1 MATPARTSRVS
12 RNAAPT
18 SAGLDEKSMF
28 ALAVGLALAVYCAL
42 RFIQQHEALAISAAV
57 LAAVVA
63 AAGVFVIAR
72 LRDRRAARLDPPR
85 PGIILGT
92 VKRDG
97 LLARPRPFR
106 IPWSAFHQHVIVD
119 GPTGAGKTFTYI
131 EPVLRGFCA
140 TKKPSGIFYLDGKGD
155 RVDQRPGV
163 RFDHVFCPEDPA
175 ASAYW
180 NPLAGPDPVM
190 AASQFAAALFPEAV
204 ESGANFYEA
213 KAVYAITK
221 VAPAMA
227 FTGFGVAATAEG
239 GSALP
244 EAVPL
249 ERRLIAAGLSLGSG
263 ARWAST
269 APDAAERQLAYL
281 SGRADTSAAALE
293 RAIAQDTPA
302 PAGYVSGSTSRTWD
316 VTPADLNRVLFG
328 AGKLVGLVEALDG
341 CAATG
346 ADAATIAQLRHDV
359 AALAG
364 QDDKDRA
371 AVFQNLQNRLGYFL
385 TPPFLELCS
394 RSDFGIA
401 DVAEGRKV
409 GFLLPTGSFPA
420 AAKPLGRIAL
430 AQFKNAVLASPP
442 GIRKIAV
449 LDEFHNFVSDDWGP
463 FLNQARSRD
472 GAAIMAMQ
480 SLADLPH
487 HKRQAMLAN
496 ARTVVVTPGVSPEDA
511 EYWAKVFGQEVRE
524 RRSYSY
530 EQRSLLSARPRAHV
544 RVDQTEEFRWTP
556 SEIAELHESY
566 ALIRVTNQRTIY
578 PVAKVRVERG

>member
-12 RNAAPT
+12 RGAGPTAA
-18 SAGLDEKSMF
+18 ALDEK
-28 ALAVGLALAVYCAL
+28 ATLALAAL
-42 RFIQQHEALAISAAV
+42 TALGLYVAYRFAQQHKVLAISATLIGA
-57 LAAVVA
+57 LGA
-63 AAGVFVIAR
+63 AATVIAVAR
-72 LRDRRAARLDPPR
+72 LRDRRAARQDPPS

-106 IPWSAFHQHVIVD
+106 IPWSAFHQHVLVD

-140 TKKPSGIFYLDGKGD
+140 TKQPSGIFYLDGKGD
-155 RVDQRPGV
+155 RVDERPGV

-175 ASAYW
+175 ASAHW
-180 NPLAGPDPVM
+180 NPLAGPDPVT
-190 AASQFAAALFPEAV
+190 AAAQFAAALFPEAV
-204 ESGANFYEA
+204 ESGASFYEA

-227 FTGFGVAATAEG
+227 FTGFGVAAAAGARLT
-239 GSALP
+239 P
-244 EAVPL
+244 EPLSL
-249 ERRLIAAGLSLGSG
+249 ERRLIAGGLSLESA
-263 ARWAST
+263 ARWAT
-269 APDAAERQLAYL
+269 AAPDAAERQLAYL
-281 SGRADTSAAALE
+281 PARGDKSAAALE

-302 PAGYVSGSTSRTWD
+302 PAGWVAGRASQTWD

-328 AGKLVGLVEALDG
+328 AGRLAGLVEALDS
-341 CAATG
+341 CAAAG
-346 ADAATIAQLRHDV
+346 ADAATLAQLRHDV

-401 DVAEGRKV
+401 DVAQGRKV

-430 AQFKNAVLASPP
+430 AQFKNAVLASRP
-442 GIRKIAV
+442 GIRKVAV

-496 ARTVVVTPGVSPEDA
+496 ARTVIVTPGVSPEDA

-566 ALIRVTNQRTIY
+566 ALIRVTNKRTIF

>member
-1 MATPARTSRVS
+1 MLA
-12 RNAAPT
+12 
-18 SAGLDEKSMF
+18 F
-28 ALAVGLALAVYCAL
+28 AVGAALAVYCAY
-42 RFIQQHEALAISAAV
+42 RFVEQHKALAIAATLLAALGAAV
-57 LAAVVA
+57 TLFAT
-63 AAGVFVIAR
+63 AR
-72 LRDRRAARLDPPR
+72 LRDRQAARQDPPR

-140 TKKPSGIFYLDGKGD
+140 TKTPSGVFYLDGKGD
-155 RVDQRPGV
+155 RVDQSPGV
-163 RFDHVFCPEDPA
+163 HFDHVFCPEDPA
-175 ASAYW
+175 GSAHW

-227 FTGFGVAATAEG
+227 FTGFGVAAAE
-239 GSALP
+239 SAAIP
-244 EAVPL
+244 EALPL
-249 ERRLIAAGLSLGSG
+249 ERRLIAAGLSLDSA
-263 ARWAST
+263 ARWAT
-269 APDAAERQLAYL
+269 AAPDTAERQLAYL
-281 SGRADTSAAALE
+281 GARSDKSAAALE

-302 PAGYVSGSTSRTWD
+302 PAGYVAGSSSQTWD

-328 AGKLVGLVEALDG
+328 AGKLQGLVEALDS
-341 CAATG
+341 CAAGG
-346 ADAATIAQLRHDV
+346 ADAATVAQLRHDV

-364 QDDKDRA
+364 QDDKDRS

-394 RSDFGIA
+394 CSDFGIA
-401 DVAEGRKV
+401 DVAKGRKV

-430 AQFKNAVLASPP
+430 AQFKNAVLASQP
-442 GIRKIAV
+442 GIRKLAV
-449 LDEFHNFVSDDWGP
+449 LDEFHNFVSEDWGP

-496 ARTVVVTPGVSPEDA
+496 ARTVIVTPGASPEDA

-530 EQRSLLSARPRAHV
+530 EQRSVLSPRPLAHV

-566 ALIRVTNQRTIY
+566 ALIRVTNKRTIF